1 VIRFVRGR
9 LAAREDD
16 AAVVDVGGVGM
27 LLRVSA
33 TTLRALPAAGA
44 DVMLHA
50 HLVVREDA
58 LDLYGFA
65 SAAERALFEAFT
77 GVSGVGPRLA
87 LALCGLD
94 EPDALRVAVA
104 RGDAA
109 RLQKA
114 SGVGKRTAERVVLEL
129 RDRVGA
135 VNGAARAA
143 GPIPAGDAA
152 ASAQEGLLGL
162 GFRPEEVDQALAGA
176 PEGLSPEDLLRH
188 ALARLR
194 RG

>member
-1 VIRFVRGR
+1 VIRFVCGR

>member
-1 VIRFVRGR
+1 MIRFVRGR